1 MIRVVD
7 AIKESKWGLGS
18 NMFDVT
24 ETSLRRYVNMKDKI
38 PEEAF
43 LTKLRRR
50 PVFSKDAKTGID
62 RVPQHSSLGPTVSSG
77 NVNYQDWL
85 HRHLQGNEI

>member
-18 NMFDVT
+18 KMFDVT

-38 PEEAF
+38 PEEAV

-50 PVFSKDAKTGID
+50 PVISKDAKTGID
-62 RVPQHSSLGPTVSSG
+62 RVPQHSSLRPTVSSG
-77 NVNYQDWL
+77 NVNYQVWL